1 MSMQSNHN
9 MSESDL
15 IKGCLEGDRR
25 AQEYLYQRFSPKMYG
40 VCLRYAGK
48 AEDAQ
53 DILQD
58 GFVKIFKNLHMYRGD
73 GSFEGWI
80 RRIFVNTA
88 IEHYRRQVNLYPVTE
103 NHENLLETKE
113 ISAFDSLSVKDLMKI
128 IQQLSPGYRTVFNLY
143 VVEGYSHKE
152 IAEMI
157 GISEGTSKSQLARAK
172 GVLQNII
179 KTKRTSP

>member
-1 MSMQSNHN
+1 MQSNHN

-25 AQEYLYQRFSPKMYG
+25 AQEYLYQKFSPKMYG

-53 DILQD
+53 DILQN
-58 GFVKIFKNLHMYRGD
+58 GFVKVFKNLHMYRGD

-103 NHENLLETKE
+103 NHESLLETKE

-179 KTKRTSP
+179 NTKRTSP

>member
-1 MSMQSNHN
+1 MQSNHN

>member
-1 MSMQSNHN
+1 MQSNHN

-58 GFVKIFKNLHMYRGD
+58 GFVKVFKNLHMYRGD
-73 GSFEGWI
+73 GSFEGWV

-88 IEHYRRQVNLYPVTE
+88 IEHYRRQVNLYTVTE

-113 ISAFDSLSVKDLMKI
+113 LSAFDSLSVKDLMQI

-152 IAEMI
+152 IAEMT

-179 KTKRTSP
+179 KSKKTSI

>member
-1 MSMQSNHN
+1 MQSNHN

-25 AQEYLYQRFSPKMYG
+25 AQEYLYQKFSPKMYG

-113 ISAFDSLSVKDLMKI
+113 VSAFDSLSVKDLMKI

>member
-1 MSMQSNHN
+1 MQSNHT

-58 GFVKIFKNLHMYRGD
+58 GFVKVFKNLHMYRGD
-73 GSFEGWI
+73 GSFDGWV

-113 ISAFDSLSVKDLMKI
+113 LSAFDSLSVKDLMSI

-143 VVEGYSHKE
+143 VIEGYSHKE
-152 IAEMI
+152 IAEMV

-179 KTKRTSP
+179 KTKRTSL